1 MDRNDHL
8 FMARPISEDIE
19 LIAARARRA
28 QSRALGDA
36 LAGALRFFTSYAAQ
50 FVRTVMKPPLPSN
63 RPSGAGEWIRP
74 NAPLVLQRP
83 DRETITCDMGT
94 VWITQGDSNDYVL
107 EAGQSLTLHPRDEV
121 LVTAMRRPALIHRTS
136 QVSQPNTSQGRH
148 AMTELTPRERELVA
162 LGAAMGSNCAPCVE
176 FHVPAAR
183 KAGLSDEQI
192 SEAIAI
198 ADKVRQVPARK
209 VLNAAL
215 GLLSGTAAPASSDD
229 ACNGSSTQGNA
240 GVPCCA

>member
-1 MDRNDHL
+1 MNTNDHL
-8 FMARPISEDIE
+8 FMSRPLSEDVE
-19 LIAARARRA
+19 LIAARARHA
-28 QSRALGDA
+28 QSRALGNA
-36 LAGALRFFTSYAAQ
+36 LAGALHFFASHAAQ
-50 FVRTVMKPPLPSN
+50 FVRAVMKAPSPLN
-63 RPSGAGEWIRP
+63 QASGAGEWIRP
-74 NAPLVLQRP
+74 NAPLVLPRP

-121 LVTAMRRPALIHRTS
+121 IVTAMRRPALIHRAS
-136 QVSQPNTSQGRH
+136 QVSQSTASQGKH

-183 KAGLSDEQI
+183 KTGLSDEQI
-192 SEAIAI
+192 TEAIAI

-215 GLLSGTAAPASSDD
+215 GLLSGTADPASRDD
-229 ACNGSSTQGNA
+229 ACTGSSTQGNA
-240 GVPCCA
+240 GAPCCA